1 MLNSSCVPVYAPVA
15 QWIRALVF
23 GTRCRG
29 FESRRERLGWVAR
42 TGRTVRSVRLRF
54 FYSLLI
60 DSFLST
66 VHPSIE
72 RARDGS

>member
-1 MLNSSCVPVYAPVA
+1 MLNSSCIPVYAPVA

-29 FESRRERLGWVAR
+29 FESLRERLGWVAR
-42 TGRTVRSVRLRF
+42 TGRTTDRPVRLRF
-54 FYSLLI
+54 LFARNRFISEQRSPFYK
-60 DSFLST
+60 
-66 VHPSIE
+66 